1 MGGRESIHGDT
12 CGAHPKEKYLVNA
25 LALINLLAINQVIK
39 LFHFSE
45 QFYLLFEILNASGEN

>member
-25 LALINLLAINQVIK
+25 LALINLLAMNQVM
-39 LFHFSE
+39 
-45 QFYLLFEILNASGEN
+45 